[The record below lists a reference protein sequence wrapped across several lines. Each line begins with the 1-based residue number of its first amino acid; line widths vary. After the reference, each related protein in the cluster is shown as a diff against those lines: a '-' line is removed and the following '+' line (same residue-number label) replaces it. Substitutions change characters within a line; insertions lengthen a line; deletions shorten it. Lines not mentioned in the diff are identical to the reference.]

1 MKAFGRLYQRL
12 DSTTSINLKVE
23 ALVQYFEETPP
34 LIRPGGHLL
43 PREKVFLRFLKQWI
57 LQLRASPACRMT
69 CG

>member
-34 LIRPGGHLL
+34 LIRPDGHLL
-43 PREKVFLRFLKQWI
+43 PGRRFSF
-57 LQLRASPACRMT
+57 AF
-69 CG
+69 

>member
-34 LIRPGGHLL
+34 QDAAWGLNLLLGKRQRLSLIH
-43 PREKVFLRFLKQWI
+43 I
-57 LQLRASPACRMT
+57 
-69 CG
+69 

>member
-43 PREKVFLRFLKQWI
+43 PREKVILR
-57 LQLRASPACRMT
+57 
-69 CG
+69 